1 MDLSDGMTGGGS
13 DGQYAAAVG
22 CPTLDGLGVI
32 GGGAHSAREFT
43 LTRSL
48 PERTALLP
56 TLPLRL

>member
-13 DGQYAAAVG
+13 DGHYAAAVG

-32 GGGAHSAREFT
+32 GGGAHSVREFT

-48 PERTALLP
+48 SERTALLA
-56 TLPLRL
+56 TLLLRL